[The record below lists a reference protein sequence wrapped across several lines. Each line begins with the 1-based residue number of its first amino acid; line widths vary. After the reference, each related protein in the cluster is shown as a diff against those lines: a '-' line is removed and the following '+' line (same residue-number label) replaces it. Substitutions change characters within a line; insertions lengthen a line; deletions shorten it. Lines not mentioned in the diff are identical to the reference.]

1 MKSRNE
7 DEPDNKNHDMIKR
20 LLQFLRTTLV
30 GGILF
35 MVPGIVLVIILEKA
49 LALTHKFVDPLA
61 EHIPV
66 HSVIGL
72 RTPVFL
78 AIGLLLLICFFA
90 GFFAR
95 TALAQKVV
103 GGLEGALLS
112 NLPGYEFLKRM
123 GESLLGVE
131 REDAYPAVLLR
142 FDNYWQ
148 IGFRIEALENGLVAV
163 FIPGVPNSNSGGV
176 YMVSPERVLPVGVP
190 PARMLKCLKRLG
202 VGSSALLRGIAMG
215 TATTKPTGNQSGPE
229 EPHHQS

>member
-1 MKSRNE
+1 MMKRIL
-7 DEPDNKNHDMIKR
+7 K
-20 LLQFLRTTLV
+20 FLRTTLV

-49 LALTHKFVDPLA
+49 LVLTHKFVDPLA

-72 RTPVFL
+72 RTPLFL
-78 AIGLLLLICFFA
+78 AIGLLVLICFFA

-95 TALAQKVV
+95 TALAQKIVR
-103 GGLEGALLS
+103 GLEGAVLA

-123 GESLLGVE
+123 GESMLGVE
-131 REDAYPAVLLR
+131 REGAYPAVLLR
-142 FDNYWQ
+142 FDDSWQ

-163 FIPGVPNSNSGGV
+163 FIPGVPNANSGGV
-176 YMVSPERVLPVGVP
+176 YLMSPDRVSPIGVQ

-202 VGSSALLRGIAMG
+202 AGSSKLLRGLAIG
-215 TATTKPTGNQSGPE
+215 SATEKQTGDLPGSEKPIPQS
-229 EPHHQS
+229 

>member
-1 MKSRNE
+1 
-7 DEPDNKNHDMIKR
+7 MIKR

-35 MVPGIVLVIILEKA
+35 MVPGIVLVIILEKS

-72 RTPVFL
+72 RTPLFL
-78 AIGLLLLICFFA
+78 AIGLLLMICFFA

-95 TALAQKVV
+95 TMLAQKIVR
-103 GGLEGALLS
+103 GLEGAVLA

-123 GESLLGVE
+123 GESMLGVE
-131 REDAYPAVLLR
+131 REDAYPTVLLR
-142 FDNYWQ
+142 FDDSWQ
-148 IGFRIEALENGLVAV
+148 IGFQIEALENGLVAV
-163 FIPGVPNSNSGGV
+163 FIPGVPNASSGRA
-176 YMVSPERVLPVGVP
+176 YLMSPDRVSPIGVQ

-202 VGSSALLRGIAMG
+202 VGSSALLRGLAMG
-215 TATTKPTGNQSGPE
+215 TVTAKPTGNQSGSK
-229 EPHHQS
+229 EPNHQS